1 MGIPEIK
8 IEKNEPMEIKIE
20 KNEPLEIID
29 TKMKV
34 ETKINEV
41 PEINEK
47 DGKKVKLNE
56 IPKMTKN
63 IKTIKTK
70 DKEQENHKE
79 KDELKKD
86 ENKEEVKTEDQ
97 KDKQLKNLQ
106 NLMNAKLEREPPEK
120 ELYKDKEKKFGTS
133 VKSATLPIKSLIAIV
148 MLVTV
153 ASGAQIGTSHKK
165 ISIVQINSID

>member
-47 DGKKVKLNE
+47 DGKIVKHNE
-56 IPKMTKN
+56 IPKMRKD
-63 IKTIKTK
+63 IKTIKAK

-86 ENKEEVKTEDQ
+86 ENKEEVKTKDQ

-120 ELYKDKEKKFGTS
+120 ELYKDKEIIFGTS
-133 VKSATLPIKSLIAIV
+133 VKSAILPIKSLIAII

-153 ASGAQIGTSHKK
+153 ASGAQIG
-165 ISIVQINSID
+165 